1 MVAMK
6 RFQERASTAVS
17 LLLYSLWTGIFG
29 RAGLRLGE
37 ALCEFSAVRLTL
49 GNRRSGRAVLPFCML
64 VKSCKDLLR
73 VSALWTAF
81 RNGYNVQYRESGWRG
96 NSSRVGGLGLADA
109 SCKSQCSLQI
119 GPRPRK

>member
-1 MVAMK
+1 MK
-6 RFQERASTAVS
+6 RFQERASTAVC

-81 RNGYNVQYRESGWRG
+81 RNGYNVNTEKV
-96 NSSRVGGLGLADA
+96 VGGTIAPVWGVGLG
-109 SCKSQCSLQI
+109 
-119 GPRPRK
+119 